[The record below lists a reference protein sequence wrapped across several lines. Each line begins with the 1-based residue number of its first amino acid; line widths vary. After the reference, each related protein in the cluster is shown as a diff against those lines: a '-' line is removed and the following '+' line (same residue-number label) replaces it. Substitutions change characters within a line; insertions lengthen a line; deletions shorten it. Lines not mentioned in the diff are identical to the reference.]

1 MSNKKD
7 KKQNKKNKRYTPEPK
22 SWVEMTAEHLAL
34 REDIIIG
41 GIATS

>member
-1 MSNKKD
+1 MSIKKD
-7 KKQNKKNKRYTPEPK
+7 KKQIKKNKRYIPEPK
-22 SWVEMTAEHLAL
+22 SWVEFQAEQLSL